1 MDTLYALYNRSRFS
15 EDDFKD
21 IVGPMFK
28 SETIILLKQ
37 LHEWLRVD
45 PTDIDDS
52 KYAMLKRL
60 SEVCSTSQT
69 GELFD

>member
-1 MDTLYALYNRSRFS
+1 MNTLYALYNRSRFS

-28 SETIILLKQ
+28 PETVILMKQ
-37 LHEWLRVD
+37 VHQSLRVD
-45 PTDIDDS
+45 PTNIDDS

-60 SEVCSTSQT
+60 SEVSSISQ
-69 GELFD
+69 GKELTN